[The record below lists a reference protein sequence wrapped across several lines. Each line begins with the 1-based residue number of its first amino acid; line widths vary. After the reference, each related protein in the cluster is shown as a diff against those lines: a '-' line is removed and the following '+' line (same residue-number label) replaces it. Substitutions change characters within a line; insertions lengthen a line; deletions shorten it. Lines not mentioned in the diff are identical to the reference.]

1 MKILITGGN
10 RGLGKVICE
19 HLQAESLSRS
29 VNNID
34 ITKDIDTIVKK
45 SLEYDVFINNAFDGP
60 PQEQWA
66 NFAQTNL
73 LLKIFLEWKKYNKQ
87 GWIFNIGS
95 IASDDVVSPNPE
107 WETYRISKKALESA
121 SLQCSRAFRKNEV
134 QFRTVLIKPDRL
146 DTELSRSRSNW
157 TGNGVDCEDIIKFI
171 EYCFT
176 LQSNTQIDQIT
187 ISLNHEKQN

>member
-10 RGLGKVICE
+10 RGLGKTICE

-34 ITKDIDTIVKK
+34 ITKDIDTIAKK

-157 TGNGVDCEDIIKFI
+157 TGNGVDCKDIIKFI

-176 LQSNTQIDQIT
+176 LQSNTQVDQVT

>member
-60 PQEQWA
+60 PQEPWA

-95 IASDDVVSPNPE
+95 IASDDIVSPNPE

-157 TGNGVDCEDIIKFI
+157 TGNGVDCKDIVKFI
-171 EYCFT
+171 EYCVT

>member
-34 ITKDIDTIVKK
+34 ITKDIDTIAKK

-60 PQEQWA
+60 PQEPWA

-134 QFRTVLIKPDRL
+134 KFRTVLIKPDRL

-157 TGNGVDCEDIIKFI
+157 TGNGVDCKDIVKFI
-171 EYCFT
+171 EYCVT

>member
-1 MKILITGGN
+1 MTILITGGN
-10 RGLGKVICE
+10 RGLGKTICE

-29 VNNID
+29 VNNVD
-34 ITKDIDTIVKK
+34 ITKDIDTIAKK

-95 IASDDVVSPNPE
+95 IASDDIVSPNPE

-157 TGNGVDCEDIIKFI
+157 TGNGVDCKDIVKFI
-171 EYCFT
+171 EYCVT

-187 ISLNHEKQN
+187 ISLNYEKQN